1 MARFE
6 IIRAERRYCA
16 EIACSMRGD
25 QLESVIS
32 LGLDPYRELVEAF
45 DETPHPMALLI
56 DGELAA
62 MGGAA
67 GQPDLCP
74 IGIAWLV
81 VAEHAVRFRRALV
94 REIKRQLEIAHEV
107 YPLLVSPLCPADKK
121 SLRFAA
127 FLGFAVE
134 HAYPQDGL
142 LFAVC
147 GKKQKPNMLQLQEA
161 A

>member
-1 MARFE
+1 MPSFE
-6 IIRAERRYCA
+6 TVPAKRSDCS
-16 EIACSMRGD
+16 EITCRMRGD
-25 QLESVIS
+25 HFEAIGV
-32 LGLDPYRELVEAF
+32 LGLDPYAELVQAF
-45 DETPHPMALLI
+45 DETPHPMAWLI

-62 MGGAA
+62 MGGVAA
-67 GQPDLCP
+67 PPGLCP

-81 VAEHAVRFRRALV
+81 VAEHAVRFPRGRR
-94 REIKRQLEIAHEV
+94 REITRQLEIAHEV

-147 GKKQKPNMLQLQEA
+147 
-161 A
+161 